1 MLKSP
6 FGGIVP
12 HQPYLP
18 WQYFRGKI
26 TSLPTAFTNRLFLSI
41 LRIQLVAYFL
51 PFAFGIRTTSSVLFG
66 RNYLGDKNV
75 ITGELYS
82 HGEPIEGFCESKNM
96 ASRGPWMGF
105 WRLSSFFWTISAS
118 LVDLLDS
125 IWMRFSAGRYG
136 NFYDSILYSI
146 LYKSILYILY
156 IIYPCMH
163 K

>member
-6 FGGIVP
+6 FRVIVP
-12 HQPYLP
+12 HQPCLP

-26 TSLPTAFTNRLFLSI
+26 ISLPTARLFSSI

-66 RNYLGDKNV
+66 RNYLRDKNV

-82 HGEPIEGFCESKNM
+82 HDEPIEGFCESKNM

-125 IWMRFSAGRYG
+125 IWMRFSAGWYG

-146 LYKSILYILY
+146 LYTLYTLY
-156 IIYPCMH
+156 YIPLYA
-163 K
+163 